1 MRRLAGLG
9 EPPHGWCRRKK
20 MRTYLKNQKPRA
32 RRLPTIDLY
41 DGEYF
46 VDARLGEFR
55 QVNNPHRRIA
65 FDLPEEQADLVA
77 FGKLYCSDCGQEI
90 FVKLHGDE
98 RPPYCPDCGAKLG

>member
-1 MRRLAGLG
+1 
-9 EPPHGWCRRKK
+9 
-20 MRTYLKNQKPRA
+20 MRTYLKNQKPGA

-65 FDLPEEQADLVA
+65 FDQPEEQAHLIA
-77 FGKLYCSDCGQEI
+77 FGNIYCTDCGQEI
-90 FVKLHGDE
+90 CAKLQGDE
-98 RPPYCPDCGAKLG
+98 RPLCCPVCGEKLG